1 MSSLKDKTLAAAA
14 ERAQAS
20 VELQLGKR
28 VQLAERDRDVAR
40 TELRSL
46 RAGLRESRAEEDR
59 LRVDLATLSAPA
71 RKHASWLVN
80 NKQSSHHGVATSIL
94 SDLHVGEV
102 VRPEEM
108 NGYNKFN
115 ATIAR
120 QRVRAFFENQIKLTR
135 TYMKGIKYDGAVV
148 AVAGD
153 VVSGGIHDELR
164 ETDELSVYQSA
175 ELALDWI
182 GSGIETLKSEFGR
195 VSLYFVPGNH
205 GRYGGQKRV
214 PSKKVGASNADT
226 HIGRMLFR
234 DFRNT
239 SGVSVVVAEGISVD
253 FAIYKTRF
261 RLEHL
266 YPAKG
271 GSGISGALS
280 PLLLRV
286 ARQRLVAN
294 AEGTPF
300 DILMGGHFHTLMM
313 LPGFG
318 LIVNGALKGYDE
330 YARQSAFAPEPPQQA
345 FWITTPEKGVTF
357 PASLFVA
364 DRGKEGW

>member
-1 MSSLKDKTLAAAA
+1 MSLREKAEALAADQDRAASDARLANKLHSAEQRAYAAAA
-14 ERAQAS
+14 EVRALKADIKT
-20 VELQLGKR
+20 VRAELT
-28 VQLAERDRDVAR
+28 EAR
-40 TELRSL
+40 TELASF
-46 RAGLRESRAEEDR
+46 AGGPQDHAPWL
-59 LRVDLATLSAPA
+59 VKDLA
-71 RKHASWLVN
+71 KG
-80 NKQSSHHGVATSIL
+80 HHGIVTSML
-94 SDLHVGEV
+94 SDLHIGEV

-115 ATIAR
+115 VTIAR
-120 QRVRAFFENQIKLTR
+120 QRVRAFFENQVKLTR
-135 TYMKGIKYDGAVV
+135 TYMKGITYDGAVV

-164 ETDELSVYQSA
+164 ETDELSVYESA
-175 ELALDWI
+175 ELAVDWI
-182 GSGIETLKSEFGR
+182 GSGVETLKAEFGR
-195 VSLYFVPGNH
+195 VALYFVPGNH
-205 GRYGGQKRV
+205 GRYGGQHRV
-214 PSKKVGASNADT
+214 PSKRVSASNADT
-226 HIGRMLFR
+226 HIGRLLRR

-239 SGVSVVVAEGISVD
+239 PGVSIAVAEGISLD
-253 FAIYKTRF
+253 FQVYNTRF

-345 FWITTPEKGVTF
+345 FWVTTPERGVTF
-357 PASLFVA
+357 PAPLFVGNRE
-364 DRGKEGW
+364 DEGW